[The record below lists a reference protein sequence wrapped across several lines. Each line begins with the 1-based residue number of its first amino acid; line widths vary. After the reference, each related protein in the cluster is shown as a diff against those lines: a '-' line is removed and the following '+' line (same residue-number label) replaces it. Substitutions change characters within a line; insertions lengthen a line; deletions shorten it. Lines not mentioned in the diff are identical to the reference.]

1 MAFAVGRVLSWGGFL
16 GFLGLFSIFVVKRW
30 LVGVMV
36 RGGVMPKRR
45 KVAYGMTS
53 MGTGT
58 PEKEKQTKFRRF
70 PPPPKRKIKN
80 VTFPIDKVGISH
92 YNH

>member
-16 GFLGLFSIFVVKRW
+16 GLFSIFVVERW

-36 RGGVMPKRR
+36 RGGHAEEEKMSC
-45 KVAYGMTS
+45 GMTS

-58 PEKEKQTKFRRF
+58 PEKENKRNSAAFRHS
-70 PPPPKRKIKN
+70 PKEK
-80 VTFPIDKVGISH
+80 
-92 YNH
+92 

>member
-1 MAFAVGRVLSWGGFL
+1 MAFAVGRVLSWSGFW

-36 RGGVMPKRR
+36 RGGMPERR

-58 PEKEKQTKFRRF
+58 PEKENKRNSAAFRHR
-70 PPPPKRKIKN
+70 PKEK
-80 VTFPIDKVGISH
+80 
-92 YNH
+92 

>member
-1 MAFAVGRVLSWGGFL
+1 MWHDGVQGRGHAGG
-16 GFLGLFSIFVVKRW
+16 
-30 LVGVMV
+30 
-36 RGGVMPKRR
+36 R

-70 PPPPKRKIKN
+70 PPPTKRKTKKYY
-80 VTFPIDKVGISH
+80 FS
-92 YNH
+92 Y